1 MARNA
6 DRKQTFERLA
16 GLSLREQQITDL
28 ACAGLSNKAIA
39 NRLDLKE
46 GTVKIHLHH
55 IYRKLGIGSRHALVS
70 LAMSRRD

>member
-6 DRKQTFERLA
+6 DRKQTFRRLA

-28 ACAGLSNKAIA
+28 ACDGLSNKAIA
-39 NRLDLKE
+39 RRLDLSE

-55 IYRKLGIGSRHALVS
+55 IYRKLGIGSRHALVA